1 MTAQSPTHSATPPT
15 LLDRRRLLT
24 FFLDHLVWFILLVVL
39 IGFSLTIDRF
49 FQIGIFINILRQ
61 ATFVGILAV
70 GLSLVIIAG
79 HLDLSIESVMAFG
92 AMLTAFFIASGGA
105 GLGIDINPWLTLPAA
120 LAFGALIGLGNGF
133 LVAHLQISAFIVTLA
148 GFIGIRGA
156 GLMLT
161 GGRSV
166 YGLPDSLRAI
176 AGATIFGLP
185 LLVFL
190 LIATYVVFHV
200 VLTRTTFGRHIYLV
214 GGNPTAPFRAG
225 IPVKRLLIQ
234 VFILSGLLAAFAG
247 WLLAARTNGATP
259 NLGFGHAVRGV
270 CCRRHRRRQSAGR
283 RRPAERRVRRRAAA
297 QLHRHGDQR
306 HGPAAAVHAGDPRP
320 AGAGRGAARLAQDH
334 DPQPLPVSVR
344 SPSDGESSC
353 TSLSAERP
361 LGRLAP
367 TQAGV
372 VQR

>member
-1 MTAQSPTHSATPPT
+1 MTAQSPTHASPAAPPA
-15 LLDRRRLLT
+15 LLDRRRLIT
-24 FFLDHLVWFILLVVL
+24 FLLDHLVWFILLVVL

-79 HLDLSIESVMAFG
+79 HLDLSVESVMAFG

-120 LAFGALIGLGNGF
+120 LAFGALIGFGNGF
-133 LVAHLQISAFIVTLA
+133 LVARLQISAFIVTLA

-176 AGATIFGLP
+176 AGTTILGLP

-190 LIATYVVFHV
+190 LIATYVVFHI

-234 VFILSGLLAAFAG
+234 VFVLSGLLAAFAG

-259 NLGFGHAVRGV
+259 NLGFGMLFEAFAAVVIGGVSLQGGVGRLSGVFAGVLLLSSIDTAINVMGMPPQFMQVIRGALV
-270 CCRRHRRRQSAGR
+270 LLAVLLESLKLAIHRRY
-283 RRPAERRVRRRAAA
+283 
-297 QLHRHGDQR
+297 L
-306 HGPAAAVHAGDPRP
+306 
-320 AGAGRGAARLAQDH
+320 
-334 DPQPLPVSVR
+334 
-344 SPSDGESSC
+344 
-353 TSLSAERP
+353 
-361 LGRLAP
+361 
-367 TQAGV
+367 
-372 VQR
+372 